1 MVFSAMIPEKK
12 WLATSDIWIEKKRPT
27 ERRPVLDIVA
37 EKVACADGLEL
48 REALQQPLALRPFAN
63 AGRAK

>member
-1 MVFSAMIPEKK
+1 MNI
-12 WLATSDIWIEKKRPT
+12 WLT

-48 REALQQPLALRPFAN
+48 GEALQQPLTLRPLAH
-63 AGRAK
+63 AGRAN

>member
-1 MVFSAMIPEKK
+1 MISFQQYGMVITNVR
-12 WLATSDIWIEKKRPT
+12 LT

-48 REALQQPLALRPFAN
+48 REALQQPLALRPLAH
-63 AGRAK
+63 AGRAN